1 MRRLITFWIGFR
13 DGWAQP
19 WELVWSRNIEHLTD
33 EDYPLPAALEVLDR
47 GINLGQSL
55 RGGHRSQADREGLVP
70 WGLRRRLAACGVLL
84 GTSLPLGH
92 SVAAGTINGLA
103 ALTLCVAIMC
113 VWVIATGAHPS
124 WSGHRD

>member
-19 WELVWSRNIEHLTD
+19 WDLVWSRNIEHLTT
-33 EDYPLPAALEVLDR
+33 EDYPLPVAMETLDH

-55 RGGHRSQADREGLVP
+55 RGGHQSQADREGFVP
-70 WGLRRRLAACGVLL
+70 WGLRRRLAACGALL

-92 SVAAGTINGLA
+92 SVAAGTINGLT
-103 ALTLCVAIMC
+103 ALALVVAIMS
-113 VWVIATGAHPS
+113 VWVICTGGRSSCHGAA
-124 WSGHRD
+124 